1 MSRAFVALGSNVDAE
16 HNIQR
21 AVRLLAAR
29 SSLLALST
37 FYRTAPAGG
46 ATGAAFVNGMAEIE
60 TELPPLA
67 LTQSLLRGIEREL
80 GRVRVADRNAA
91 RTIDLDLV
99 HYDDLVVASP
109 ELALP
114 APEIGERWF
123 VAAPLAELA
132 PDLRL
137 AGSGLAVSEV
147 AARLGRGDVEPLPTL
162 TAELRRIARE

>member
-1 MSRAFVALGSNVDAE
+1 MTRAFVAFGSNIDAE
-16 HNIQR
+16 RNVR
-21 AVRLLAAR
+21 SAVRLLAAR

-46 ATGAAFVNGMAEIE
+46 ATGAPFVNGVAEIE
-60 TELPPLA
+60 TELPPLE
-67 LTQSLLRGIEREL
+67 LKRSLLRGIEREL
-80 GRVRVADRNAA
+80 GRVRVADKNAA

-99 HYDDLVVASP
+99 HYDDLVVASA

-114 APEIGERWF
+114 APEIAERWF

-132 PDLRL
+132 PKLRL
-137 AGSGLAVSEV
+137 AGSGVPIRDL
-147 AARLGRGDVEPLPTL
+147 AARLGRNQSEALPAL

>member
-1 MSRAFVALGSNVDAE
+1 MTRAFIAFGSNIHAE
-16 HNIQR
+16 RNVR
-21 AVRLLAAR
+21 SAVRLLADR
-29 SSLLALST
+29 SNLLALST

-46 ATGAAFVNGMAEIE
+46 ATGAAFINGMAEIE
-60 TELPPLA
+60 TELPPLE
-67 LTQSLLRGIEREL
+67 LKHRVLRGIEREL
-80 GRVRVADRNAA
+80 GRVRFTDKNAA

-99 HYDDLVVASP
+99 HYDDLVVASL

-114 APEIGERWF
+114 APEIRERWF

-137 AGSGLAVSEV
+137 AGSGVPVREL
-147 AARLGRGDVEPLPTL
+147 AARLLRSGEALPAL

>member
-1 MSRAFVALGSNVDAE
+1 G
-16 HNIQR
+16 R

-46 ATGAAFVNGMAEIE
+46 ATGRAFINGMAEIE
-60 TELPPLA
+60 TELPPLE
-67 LTQSLLRGIEREL
+67 LKDRVLRGIEREL
-80 GRVRVADRNAA
+80 GRVRIADKNAA

-99 HYDDLVVASP
+99 YYDDLVIASP

-132 PDLRL
+132 PDLLL
-137 AGSGLAVSEV
+137 AGSGVPVREL
-147 AARLGRGDVEPLPTL
+147 AARLGRAGIEALPAL
-162 TAELRRIARE
+162 TFELRR